1 MDNYRKQPASEEV
14 RCLEMNG
21 NDDNTLEAM
30 DELIDQIE
38 ELHSSPTVALKA
50 FNLLKDPDFQMPELE
65 KCLEADPA
73 LAAAILRLVNSSRFG
88 LSRTI
93 SSLSQAVAL
102 LGARSIRLAVF
113 SFGLVDRL
121 TRGTPAEV
129 CQDYW
134 RRALTMAAAASRL
147 CSGNKIVPPDEAY
160 TAGLLADS
168 GVLLFAQAQSDQYV
182 SLYAEHSHGPELIA
196 AERKHS
202 GFDHAA
208 LGARLLSGWS
218 LPKQL
223 TQAVRSHHTGSGDGS
238 ALRQAIRAGDMLADV
253 LWVPGTPRLVEAQEF
268 LTAEFDLNLDGFISL
283 AVECKNDIQ
292 SSADLFRV
300 TLASSIDCKDLLK
313 RALVQYRSEAM
324 DATFDLDSLIAVVEG
339 DYS

>member
-1 MDNYRKQPASEEV
+1 MNNNNHDTLQVMD
-14 RCLEMNG
+14 G
-21 NDDNTLEAM
+21 
-30 DELIDQIE
+30 LIDQIE
-38 ELHSSPTVALKA
+38 ELHSSPTVVLKV
-50 FNLLKDPDFQMPELE
+50 FNLLKDPDFHTPELE
-65 KCLEADPA
+65 NCIKADPA

-147 CSGNKIVPPDEAY
+147 CSGNKTVPPDEAY

-168 GVLLFAQAQSDQYV
+168 GVLLFAQVQSDHYV
-182 SLYAEHSHGPELIA
+182 PLHAEHSHGPELIA

-208 LGARLLSGWS
+208 LGARLLARWS
-218 LPKQL
+218 LPEQL
-223 TQAVRSHHTGSGDGS
+223 AQAVRSHHTGSSDGS
-238 ALRQAIRAGDMLADV
+238 ALCQAVRAGDMLADV
-253 LWVPGTPRLVEAQEF
+253 LWVPGTPRLAEAQQF
-268 LTAEFDLNLDGFISL
+268 LTAQFNLDLDGFISL
-283 AVECKNDIQ
+283 AVECKNEIQ

-300 TLASSIDCKDLLK
+300 TLAGSIDCKDLLK
-313 RALVQYRSEAM
+313 RALDQYRSEAM
-324 DATFDLDSLIAVVEG
+324 DTSLDLDSLIAVVEA
-339 DYS
+339 DCS

>member
-1 MDNYRKQPASEEV
+1 MDENSK
-14 RCLEMNG
+14 
-21 NDDNTLEAM
+21 NTLRAM

-38 ELHSSPTVALKA
+38 ELHSSPTVALKV
-50 FNLLKDPDFQMPELE
+50 FNLLKNPDFDMPELE

-93 SSLSQAVAL
+93 SGLSQAVAL
-102 LGARSIRLAVF
+102 LGARSIRLAVL

-121 TRGTPAEV
+121 TQGTPAEV

-134 RRALTMAAAASRL
+134 RRALTMAAVASKL
-147 CSGNKIVPPDEAY
+147 CSGDKTVPSDEAY

-168 GVLLFAQAQSDQYV
+168 GVLLFAQVQSDQYV
-182 SLYAEHSHGPELIA
+182 SLYTEHCHGPELIA
-196 AERKHS
+196 AERERS

-208 LGARLLSGWS
+208 LGARLLARWS

-223 TQAVRSHHTGSGDGS
+223 TEATRGHHTASSQGSTLYR
-238 ALRQAIRAGDMLADV
+238 AVRAGDMLVDA
-253 LWVPGTPRLVEAQEF
+253 LWVPGTPRLAEAQEF
-268 LTAEFDLNLDGFISL
+268 LSAEFNLDLDGFISL
-283 AVECKNDIQ
+283 AVECKNAIQ

-300 TLASSIDCKDLLK
+300 TLAGSIDCKDLLR
-313 RALVQYRSEAM
+313 RALDQYRSEAM
-324 DATFDLDSLIAVVEG
+324 DGMLDLDSLIAVVEG
-339 DYS
+339 DCS

>member
-1 MDNYRKQPASEEV
+1 
-14 RCLEMNG
+14 MNE
-21 NDDNTLEAM
+21 NNDNTLQAM

-38 ELHSSPTVALKA
+38 ELHSSPTVALKV
-50 FNLLKDPDFQMPELE
+50 FNLLKNPDFHMPELE

-73 LAAAILRLVNSSRFG
+73 LATAILRLVNSSRFG
-88 LSRTI
+88 LARTI
-93 SSLSQAVAL
+93 GSLGQAVAL
-102 LGARSIRLAVF
+102 LGTRSIRLAVL

-129 CQDYW
+129 CQEYW

-147 CSGNKIVPPDEAY
+147 CIGNKTVPPDEAY

-168 GVLLFAQAQSDQYV
+168 GVLLFAQVQSNRYV
-182 SLYAEHSHGPELIA
+182 SLHAKHSHGPELIA
-196 AERKHS
+196 AERKYS

-208 LGARLLSGWS
+208 LGARLLARWS

-223 TQAVRSHHTGSGDGS
+223 TLAVRGHHTVSSNGS
-238 ALRQAIRAGDMLADV
+238 ALHQAVRAGDMLADV
-253 LWVPGTPRLVEAQEF
+253 LWVPGTPRLAEVQEF
-268 LTAEFDLNLDGFISL
+268 LATEFKLDLDGFISL
-283 AVECKNDIQ
+283 AVECKNDVQ

-300 TLASSIDCKDLLK
+300 TLAGSIDCKDLLK
-313 RALVQYRSEAM
+313 HALNQYRSEAM
-324 DATFDLDSLIAVVEG
+324 DATLDLDSLIAVVEG

>member
-1 MDNYRKQPASEEV
+1 MDSCQKQPASEEV
-14 RCLEMNG
+14 RCLKMSEN
-21 NDDNTLEAM
+21 NDNTLQAM
-30 DELIDQIE
+30 DVLIDQIE
-38 ELHSSPTVALKA
+38 ELHSSPTVALKVL
-50 FNLLKDPDFQMPELE
+50 NLLKDPDFQMPELE
-65 KCLEADPA
+65 KCIEADPA

-102 LGARSIRLAVF
+102 LGARSIRLAVL

-134 RRALTMAAAASRL
+134 RRALTMAATASRL
-147 CSGNKIVPPDEAY
+147 CIGNRTAPPDEAY

-168 GVLLFAQAQSDQYV
+168 GVLLFAQVQSDQYV
-182 SLYAEHSHGPELIA
+182 SLHTEHDHGPELIA

-208 LGARLLSGWS
+208 LGARLLARWS
-218 LPKQL
+218 LPEQL
-223 TQAVRSHHTGSGDGS
+223 AQAVRSHHTGSSDGS
-238 ALRQAIRAGDMLADV
+238 ALCQAVRAGDMLADV
-253 LWVPGTPRLVEAQEF
+253 LWVPGTPRLAEAQQF
-268 LTAEFDLNLDGFISL
+268 LAAQFDLDLDGFISL

-300 TLASSIDCKDLLK
+300 TLPGAIDCKDLLK
-313 RALVQYRSEAM
+313 RALDQYRSEAM
-324 DATFDLDSLIAVVEG
+324 DATLDLDSLMAVVEG

>member
-1 MDNYRKQPASEEV
+1 MDEN
-14 RCLEMNG
+14 
-21 NDDNTLEAM
+21 NDIRAM

-38 ELHSSPTVALKA
+38 ELHSSPTVALKV
-50 FNLLKDPDFQMPELE
+50 FNLLKTLDFQMPELE

-88 LSRTI
+88 LSRSI
-93 SSLSQAVAL
+93 SSLGQAVTL
-102 LGARSIRLAVF
+102 LGARSIRLAVL

-129 CQDYW
+129 CRDYW

-147 CSGNKIVPPDEAY
+147 CSGSKMVRPDEAY

-168 GVLLFAQAQSDQYV
+168 GVLLFAQVQSDQYV
-182 SLYAEHSHGPELIA
+182 SLYQEHDHGPELIA
-196 AERKHS
+196 AEREHS
-202 GFDHAA
+202 RFDHAG
-208 LGARLLSGWS
+208 LGARLLARWN
-218 LPKQL
+218 LPEVL
-223 TQAVRSHHTGSGDGS
+223 TKAVESHHRGSSDGS
-238 ALRQAIRAGDMLADV
+238 SLYHVVRAGDMLADV
-253 LWVPGTPRLVEAQEF
+253 LWMPGTARLAETQEF
-268 LTAEFDLNLDGFISL
+268 LRAQFDIDLDGFISL

-300 TLASSIDCKDLLK
+300 TLAGSIDCKDLLK
-313 RALVQYRSEAM
+313 RALSQYRSEAM
-324 DATFDLDSLIAVVEG
+324 DAAFDLDSLTAVVEA